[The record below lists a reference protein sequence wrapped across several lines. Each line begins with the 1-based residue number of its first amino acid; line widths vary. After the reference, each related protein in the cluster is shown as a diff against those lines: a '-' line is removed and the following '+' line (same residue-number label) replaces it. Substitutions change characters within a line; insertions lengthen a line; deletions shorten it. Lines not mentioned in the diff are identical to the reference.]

1 MAKASTQLELRP
13 RTWGGKRPGAGRRP
27 SGRKV
32 GAPHRARPSHQ
43 ARHPVHVTLRAVR
56 AVASLRADTVFPA
69 VRRALADASRDEFR
83 VIEFSVQR
91 DHIHIIAEAPDAR
104 GLSRGVQGLA
114 IRIAKGVNRVLGR
127 RGQVWSD
134 RYHARAL
141 RTPREVRN
149 ALVYVLQNWRKHVP
163 GARGLDWRSSAVW
176 FEGWRGSVQRSAA
189 RPPVVPAR
197 TWLAAVGWRRLGLI
211 HPDERPAPARSG
223 HRSEGALRRPA

>member
-114 IRIAKGVNRVLGR
+114 IRIAKRVNSALQ
-127 RGQVWSD
+127 RGGAVWAD
-134 RYHARAL
+134 RFHARAL

-149 ALVYVLQNWRKHVP
+149 ALVYVLHNWCKHIR
-163 GARGLDWRSSAVW
+163 GAFGIDLRSSAVW
-176 FEGWRGSVQRSAA
+176 FRGWRHPVRAADGNPAMVQS
-189 RPPVVPAR
+189 R
-197 TWLAAVGWRRLGLI
+197 TWHAEVGWRRLGLI
-211 HPDERPAPARSG
+211 SADEKPAQVSVTG
-223 HRSEGALRRPA
+223 RRAPFRR